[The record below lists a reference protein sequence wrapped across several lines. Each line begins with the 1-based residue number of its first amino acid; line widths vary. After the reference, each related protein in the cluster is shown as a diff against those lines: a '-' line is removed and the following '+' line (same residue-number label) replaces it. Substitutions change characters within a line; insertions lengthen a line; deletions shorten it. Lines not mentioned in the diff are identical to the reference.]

1 MGKISFYLPAS
12 GVTIKPVTRDRITVE
27 LEDVELS
34 DLIEAV
40 EDNKAILDEIGSE
53 KIAEWMSDNVE
64 IENVLDNTYAAD
76 VIVWLEKNGYEV
88 RESGA

>member
-1 MGKISFYLPAS
+1 MSKISFSVKVTNANINPHSSAS
-12 GVTIKPVTRDRITVE
+12 IEVE
-27 LEDVELS
+27 LENVELS
-34 DLIEAV
+34 DLISSID
-40 EDNKAILDEIGSE
+40 DNKAILDEIGSE

-88 RESGA
+88 READS